1 MGLFGSSSEGHPAV
15 YTADNE
21 KIGHVKERREG
32 GILIDNAMGKD
43 YWLAERDVASNAKDR
58 VVLIFSKSELDEYKR
73 EEPPPED
80 VPEGIP
86 FTDAAFITE
95 EEQMR
100 MRRQME
106 DELAQ
111 QRSHLPG

>member
-1 MGLFGSSSEGHPAV
+1 MGSEWRWRTLEWIPSRPAFARCTSSIRLPW
-15 YTADNE
+15 T
-21 KIGHVKERREG
+21 
-32 GILIDNAMGKD
+32 
-43 YWLAERDVASNAKDR
+43 NAKDR